1 MEPLY
6 GQTGKGA
13 SQRLPG
19 HVGEGV
25 QVSWEVHLA
34 IGSAPGVDG
43 KGTSL
48 TTAAGEEN

>member
-13 SQRLPG
+13 PQRLPG
-19 HVGEGV
+19 HVGEQV
-25 QVSWEVHLA
+25 QVSWEAHLA
-34 IGSAPGVDG
+34 IGSVPGVNG

-48 TTAAGEEN
+48 ATAAGEEN